1 VATRM
6 SSLSGPSGY
15 ELVPLRGGADFTLY
29 RGRQHGNPSPVLA
42 IAPAAQQP
50 SPQTLRRLEHE
61 YSLAAELDSAWAA
74 KPLALTRHE
83 GRTILLLHDSGG
95 EPLDGILERN
105 QGQPLDLTRALRIAI
120 GLTTALGQV
129 HRHGLIH
136 KDIKPENVLVD
147 DTDSVWL
154 TGFGIASRLPRERQ
168 PPAPPEIISGTLA
181 YMAPEQTGR
190 MNRSVD
196 ARSDFYSLGVT
207 LYLMLT
213 GTLPFDAADPL
224 EWVHCHIA
232 RRPTPPRDR
241 AAVPEPLSAIVMKLL
256 AKNAED
262 RYQTALGV
270 EADLRKCFG
279 ERESRGCIEPF
290 QLGTHD
296 VPSQLLIPEKLYGR
310 EREVDALLA
319 AFERV
324 VVGGRPEL
332 VLVSGYSGIG
342 KSAVVDELRKSLVP
356 PRGLFAS
363 GKFDQY
369 KRDIP
374 YATLAQAFQTLVR
387 QILVK
392 SQAEMDQWRYALAD
406 AVGPNGHPI
415 INLVPELE
423 LIIGEQPPLADLPP
437 KDAQNRFQT
446 VLLRLLNVFAR
457 KEHPLALFL
466 DDLQWADSATLDF
479 LEYLFIH
486 SGIRYLLV
494 IGAYREN
501 EVSQGH
507 PLARAFDT
515 IRAGDVRVQEIVLAP
530 LDQENTETLVA
541 EALHCQRERAQPL
554 AQLLMEK
561 TGGNPFFTIRFMT
574 ALTEE
579 GLLVFDTAGQFW
591 RWDTE
596 RIREKNYSDNVV
608 HLMTDRLKSLPT
620 ATREALKELACLGN
634 IAEIR
639 LMQLIRGETA
649 EALHATLWE
658 AAYAGIVF
666 RSESAYKFLH
676 DSIQEAAYALIP
688 EELRAD
694 RHLRIARLLV
704 ANLTPDELGE
714 RLFEIANQFNRS
726 ATLLTDPAEASQVA
740 AIHLR
745 AGRRAK
751 ASGAYESAHAHL
763 MSATALLN
771 EYNWANQY
779 DSTFETWVER
789 AECEFLVRND
799 DQSKAILVELLE
811 RARSIA
817 DQAAVYRLRV
827 LLHIT
832 RSEIVEAVACARLC
846 LRLFA
851 IEIPQTPTQNQVQAE
866 FDALWRTLGPR
877 QIEEL
882 VELPLMRNHKLEAAM
897 RVLAI
902 AVEPCYFIDLNQFCV
917 LLFRI
922 TLMSIE
928 NGISGPTAY
937 ACAALG
943 AIMGDV
949 FHRHRDGYRFS
960 RLACDLVEKYGFIEY
975 QARVYLAMS
984 LTAHWTE
991 PIGSA
996 IEFNRLAYKR
1006 ATESGDLTFAVHAN
1020 HQYLKCLLLR
1030 NDSLDVVWRESER
1043 VLDAARDAEFR
1054 DAEDL
1059 ILNEQ
1064 RFVAA
1069 MQGRTPAFSASGDP
1083 EGDEE
1088 VYEATLTDS
1097 RMPLMVCL
1105 YWTLKLKARF
1115 LFGDLA
1121 GALEALPRARSL
1133 VRSFVAT
1140 IGQLDY
1146 SFYSAL
1152 TVTALFE
1159 SGSDEERSQW
1169 REHLAAQRDQLRE
1182 WAETYPPTFAD
1193 KYTLVSA
1200 EIARIEGRDVDAMRL
1215 YEQAIHLTRE
1225 NGFVQN
1231 EALALEV
1238 AARFYAVHGV
1248 ETVANTYLRHA
1259 RNCYDRWGAKG
1270 KVAQLDARHPRLQE
1284 EATPASFTATI
1295 GTPVRQLDVE
1305 SVVKASQA
1313 LSSEI
1318 VLPRLIE
1325 TLMRLAVEHAG
1336 AERGLLILLRGD
1348 EPQIEAEVTTGH
1360 ERVAVTV
1367 RRTAVTPSDLPQSA
1381 LHYVIRTRQR
1391 VLLDDASVRN
1401 LYSED
1406 EYLRQKRTRS
1416 VLCVPIVTQTKL
1428 VGALY
1433 LENNLT
1439 PRAFTSDRVTVLQL
1453 LASQAAISLE
1463 NAGLYFD
1470 LQREGQN
1477 FRLIV
1482 DSVPGFLV
1490 TMTPRGEVEF
1500 GNQGILDYTGWNL
1513 EQLTDWRPLLHPD
1526 ECEMVATRWFHSVE
1540 TGDPYDIE
1548 HRVLGA
1554 DGVYRWFVVRGLPAR
1569 DAEGR
1574 VVRWYILLTNI
1585 DERKKTHEKLQR
1597 SEAFM
1602 AQGQQISQT
1611 GSFGWSVAG
1620 EELYWSEEIYR
1631 ILEYDPATSAT
1642 FDLLFQRIHP
1652 GDRGFVRQTL
1662 NEAAKEK
1669 TDYDIEHRLLMKT
1682 RSAKA
1687 KRKPGNFSTCRRC
1700 TSPNWGPTGHASTPI
1715 GRRWIITALLWRNGR
1730 TPICKRCCIR
1740 RTPNFVNKDLPGK
1753 FQSGSPFEY
1762 EARLRR
1768 KDGQYRWFHY
1778 RFNPMSGRARAHHA
1792 VVCRRDRY
1800 RRSQAGRARL
1810 QEENV
1815 ALREEIDKASMF
1827 EEIVGTSAPL
1837 KKVLSRISKVA
1848 PTDSSVLITGETG
1861 TGKELVARAIHRR
1874 SRRSSHAF
1882 VSVNCAVIPRDLI
1895 ASELFGHEK
1904 GAFTGATQRRLG
1916 RFELAEKGT
1925 IFLDEVGELPAE
1937 TQIALLRVLQE
1948 HEFERIGGTGSIR
1961 TDVRVIAATNRDLE
1975 AAIEA
1980 GKFRSDLFYRLN
1992 VFPIEMP
1999 PLRERR
2005 EDIPLLVTY
2014 FLNRYARKA
2023 GRHFTAVDKKS
2034 LDLLQSYAWPG
2045 NIREL
2050 QNVIERSV
2058 IVSES
2063 QTFSVDESWLSR
2075 RPSSPDLD
2083 IQPNLFNRLPAQ
2095 EKALIEAAL
2104 RECGGRVYGPSGA
2117 AARLGIPRT
2126 TLESKIK
2133 SLKINKH
2140 RFKGTDPLKDS

>member
-1 VATRM
+1 VSTRLP
-6 SSLSGPSGY
+6 SVTEPSGY
-15 ELVPLRGGADFTLY
+15 LLEVLREGADFTLY
-29 RGRQHGNPSPVLA
+29 RGRQRGNLRLVLA
-42 IAPAAQQP
+42 VGLAAERP
-50 SPQTLRRLEHE
+50 SPQGLKRLEHE
-61 YSLAAELDSAWAA
+61 YSLAVELDPAWAA

-83 GRTILLLHDSGG
+83 GRTILVLEDPGG
-95 EPLDGILERN
+95 EPLDLVLERN
-105 QGQPLDLTRALRIAI
+105 QAQPLDLTRVLRIAI
-120 GLTTALGQV
+120 GLAKALGRV
-129 HRHGLIH
+129 HGHGLIH
-136 KDIKPENVLVD
+136 KDIKPANVLVNGD
-147 DTDSVWL
+147 GNAWL
-154 TGFGIASRLPRERQ
+154 TGFGIASRVPNERQ
-168 PPAPPEIISGTLA
+168 SPIPVEIIAGTLA

-190 MNRSVD
+190 MNRSID
-196 ARSDFYSLGVT
+196 TRSDLYSLGVT
-207 LYLMLT
+207 LYQMLT
-213 GTLPFDAADPL
+213 GMLPFSAADPL

-232 RRPTPPRDR
+232 RQPAPPGDR
-241 AAVPEPLSAIVMKLL
+241 AAVPEPLSAISMKLL
-256 AKNAED
+256 AKNAEE
-262 RYQTALGV
+262 RYQTAAGL
-270 EADLRKCFG
+270 EADLRRCLT
-279 ERESRGCIEPF
+279 EF
-290 QLGTHD
+290 QSHGRIDSFALGAHD
-296 VPSQLLIPEKLYGR
+296 SSDRLLIPEKLYGR

-319 AFERV
+319 AFDRV
-324 VVGGRPEL
+324 VAQGNPEL
-332 VLVSGYSGIG
+332 VLVSGYSGVG
-342 KSAVVDELRKSLVP
+342 KSSVVNELHKALVP
-356 PRGLFAS
+356 PRGLFAA

-406 AVGPNGHPI
+406 AVGPNGHLI
-415 INLVPELE
+415 VNLVPELE
-423 LIIGEQPPLADLPP
+423 LIIGEQPPRPDLPP
-437 KDAQNRFQT
+437 QDAQNRFQM

-466 DDLQWADSATLDF
+466 DDLQWVDSATLDF

-501 EVSQGH
+501 EVSQAH

-515 IRAGDVRVQEIVLAP
+515 IRAGDAGVQEIVLAP

-561 TGGNPFFTIRFMT
+561 TGGNPFFTIRFLT

-579 GLLVFDTAGQFW
+579 GLLVFDTGGQLW

-608 HLMTDRLKSLPT
+608 HLMTDRLKSLST

-639 LMQLIRGETA
+639 LMELIRGETA

-658 AAYAGIVF
+658 AVHAGIVF
-666 RSESAYKFLH
+666 RLESAYKFLH

-688 EELRAD
+688 EELRAE

-763 MSATALLN
+763 ISATALLN

-779 DSTFETWVER
+779 DSTFETWMER

-827 LLHIT
+827 LLHIV

-846 LRLFA
+846 LHLFA

-882 VELPLMRNHKLEAAM
+882 VELPLMRNHELEAAM

-949 FHRHRDGYRFS
+949 FHSHRDGYRFS

-984 LTAHWTE
+984 LAAHWTE

-1121 GALEALPRARSL
+1121 GALEALRRARRL

-1152 TVTALFE
+1152 IVTALFE

-1193 KYTLVSA
+1193 KYTLVLA

-1225 NGFVQN
+1225 NGFIQN
-1231 EALALEV
+1231 EALAHEV
-1238 AARFYAVHGV
+1238 AARFYAVRGV

-1270 KVAQLDARHPRLQE
+1270 KVAQFDARHPRLQE

-1360 ERVAVTV
+1360 QRVAVTV

-1391 VLLDDASVRN
+1391 VLLDDASVGN

-1439 PRAFTSDRVTVLQL
+1439 PRAFTSDRVTVLEL
-1453 LASQAAISLE
+1453 LASQAAISLQ
-1463 NAGLYFD
+1463 NAALYSD
-1470 LQREGQN
+1470 LQRGEAFLAEGQN
-1477 FRLIV
+1477 
-1482 DSVPGFLV
+1482 
-1490 TMTPRGEVEF
+1490 
-1500 GNQGILDYTGWNL
+1500 
-1513 EQLTDWRPLLHPD
+1513 
-1526 ECEMVATRWFHSVE
+1526 
-1540 TGDPYDIE
+1540 
-1548 HRVLGA
+1548 
-1554 DGVYRWFVVRGLPAR
+1554 
-1569 DAEGR
+1569 
-1574 VVRWYILLTNI
+1574 
-1585 DERKKTHEKLQR
+1585 
-1597 SEAFM
+1597 
-1602 AQGQQISQT
+1602 ISHT
-1611 GSFGWSVAG
+1611 GSFGWNVANG
-1620 EELYWSEEIYR
+1620 EIYWSAETYNIFEHDR
-1631 ILEYDPATSAT
+1631 AVKPRLEM
-1642 FDLLFQRIHP
+1642 LLQRVHAD
-1652 GDRGFVRQTL
+1652 DRDRVRQTL
-1662 NEAAKEK
+1662 DRACETRANF
-1669 TDYDIEHRLLMKT
+1669 DFEHRLLMADGSFKHLHVSARVLTTSSEELEYVGAVTDVTAAKQAEERLRWSEADLHEAQRMSHTGSWKLDVSSGTVTASPQMFRLYGVKPDKDTSNFELWFGRSHPEDQKRMGELFERSKIQKT
-1682 RSAKA
+1682 DYDADYRIVLPDGEIKHIHTTGHPVLNESGEIVEFFGTNMDVTERVQTEEKIREQELELRQIMDAAPQFLFVLRSDGSRLYANQSVLEFRGQTVEEWQKLDS
-1687 KRKPGNFSTCRRC
+1687 RERLSSRRC
-1700 TSPNWGPTGHASTPI
+1700 GTHGSRKGAST
-1715 GRRWIITALLWRNGR
+1715 
-1730 TPICKRCCIR
+1730 
-1740 RTPNFVNKDLPGK
+1740 
-1753 FQSGSPFEY
+1753 
-1762 EARLRR
+1762 
-1768 KDGQYRWFHY
+1768 
-1778 RFNPMSGRARAHHA
+1778 FNP
-1792 VVCRRDRY
+1792 
-1800 RRSQAGRARL
+1800 
-1810 QEENV
+1810 
-1815 ALREEIDKASMF
+1815 
-1827 EEIVGTSAPL
+1827 
-1837 KKVLSRISKVA
+1837 IS
-1848 PTDSSVLITGETG
+1848 I
-1861 TGKELVARAIHRR
+1861 
-1874 SRRSSHAF
+1874 
-1882 VSVNCAVIPRDLI
+1882 
-1895 ASELFGHEK
+1895 
-1904 GAFTGATQRRLG
+1904 
-1916 RFELAEKGT
+1916 
-1925 IFLDEVGELPAE
+1925 
-1937 TQIALLRVLQE
+1937 
-1948 HEFERIGGTGSIR
+1948 
-1961 TDVRVIAATNRDLE
+1961 
-1975 AAIEA
+1975 
-1980 GKFRSDLFYRLN
+1980 
-1992 VFPIEMP
+1992 
-1999 PLRERR
+1999 
-2005 EDIPLLVTY
+2005 
-2014 FLNRYARKA
+2014 
-2023 GRHFTAVDKKS
+2023 
-2034 LDLLQSYAWPG
+2034 
-2045 NIREL
+2045 
-2050 QNVIERSV
+2050 
-2058 IVSES
+2058 
-2063 QTFSVDESWLSR
+2063 
-2075 RPSSPDLD
+2075 
-2083 IQPNLFNRLPAQ
+2083 
-2095 EKALIEAAL
+2095 
-2104 RECGGRVYGPSGA
+2104 
-2117 AARLGIPRT
+2117 
-2126 TLESKIK
+2126 
-2133 SLKINKH
+2133 
-2140 RFKGTDPLKDS
+2140 

>member
-15 ELVPLRGGADFTLY
+15 ELVPLREGADFILY
-29 RGRQHGNPSPVLA
+29 RGKQHGNPSPVLVVA
-42 IAPAAQQP
+42 LASEQP
-50 SPQTLRRLEHE
+50 SPQSLRRLEHE
-61 YSLAAELDSAWAA
+61 YSLAAEVDPAWGA
-74 KPLALTRHE
+74 KPLALARHE
-83 GRTILLLHDSGG
+83 RRTTLLLEDPGG
-95 EPLDGILERN
+95 EPLDLILERG

-120 GLTTALGQV
+120 GLTTALAQV
-129 HRHGLIH
+129 HRRGIVH
-136 KDIKPENVLVD
+136 KDIKPENVLVGD
-147 DTDSVWL
+147 ADRVWL

-181 YMAPEQTGR
+181 YMAPEQTGC

-207 LYLMLT
+207 LYRMLT
-213 GTLPFDAADPL
+213 DALPFAAADPL
-224 EWVHCHIA
+224 EWVHCHVA
-232 RRPTPPRDR
+232 RQPVPPSSR
-241 AAVPEPLSAIVMKLL
+241 AAVPEPLSSLTMKLL
-256 AKNAED
+256 AKNAEE
-262 RYQTALGV
+262 RYQTAEGL
-270 EADLRKCFG
+270 EADLRHCLA
-279 ERESRGCIEPF
+279 EWQS
-290 QLGTHD
+290 LGRID
-296 VPSQLLIPEKLYGR
+296 QFPLGKRDSSDRLLIPEKLYGR
-310 EREVDALLA
+310 EVEIDALLA
-319 AFERV
+319 TFDRV
-324 VVGGRPEL
+324 VASGIPEIA
-332 VLVSGYSGIG
+332 LVSGYSGVG
-342 KSAVVDELRKSLVP
+342 KSSVVNELHKVLV
-356 PRGLFAS
+356 PRGLFAE

-415 INLVPELE
+415 VNLVPELE
-423 LIIGEQPPLADLPP
+423 LIIGEQPPLSDLPP
-437 KDAQNRFQT
+437 QDAQNRFQM

-466 DDLQWADSATLDF
+466 DDLQWVDSATLDF

-561 TGGNPFFTIRFMT
+561 TGGNPFFTIRFLT
-574 ALTEE
+574 TLTEE
-579 GLLVFDTAGQFW
+579 GLLVFDTGGQLW
-591 RWDTE
+591 RWDTD

-608 HLMTDRLKSLPT
+608 HLMTDRLKSLST

-639 LMQLIRGETA
+639 LMDLIRGETA

-658 AAYAGIVF
+658 AVYAGIVF
-666 RSESAYKFLH
+666 RLENAYKFLH

-688 EELRAD
+688 EELRAE
-694 RHLRIARLLV
+694 RHLRIARVLV

-779 DSTFETWVER
+779 DSTFETWMER

-817 DQAAVYRLRV
+817 DQAAAYRLRV
-827 LLHIT
+827 LLHIM
-832 RSEIVEAVACARLC
+832 RSEILEAVACARLC
-846 LRLFA
+846 LHLFA

-882 VELPLMRNHKLEAAM
+882 VELPMMRNHKLEAAM

-949 FHRHRDGYRFS
+949 FHSHRDGYRFS

-984 LTAHWTE
+984 LAAHWTE

-1006 ATESGDLTFAVHAN
+1006 ATESGDLTFAAHTN

-1030 NDSLDVVWRESER
+1030 NDPLDVVWRESER
-1043 VLDAARDAEFR
+1043 VLDAARDAGFR

-1088 VYEATLTDS
+1088 VYESTLTDS

-1121 GALEALPRARSL
+1121 GALEALRRARRL

-1159 SGSDEERSQW
+1159 SSSDEERSQW

-1193 KYTLVSA
+1193 KYTLVLA

-1225 NGFVQN
+1225 NGFIQN
-1231 EALALEV
+1231 EALAHEV
-1238 AARFYAVHGV
+1238 AARFYAVRGV

-1270 KVAQLDARHPRLQE
+1270 KVAQFDARHPRLHE

-1367 RRTAVTPSDLPQSA
+1367 RRTAVTPSDLPQTA

-1391 VLLDDASVRN
+1391 VLLDDASVGN

-1439 PRAFTSDRVTVLQL
+1439 PRAFTSDRVTVLEL

-1463 NAGLYFD
+1463 NAGLYSD
-1470 LQREGQN
+1470 
-1477 FRLIV
+1477 
-1482 DSVPGFLV
+1482 
-1490 TMTPRGEVEF
+1490 
-1500 GNQGILDYTGWNL
+1500 
-1513 EQLTDWRPLLHPD
+1513 
-1526 ECEMVATRWFHSVE
+1526 
-1540 TGDPYDIE
+1540 
-1548 HRVLGA
+1548 
-1554 DGVYRWFVVRGLPAR
+1554 
-1569 DAEGR
+1569 
-1574 VVRWYILLTNI
+1574 
-1585 DERKKTHEKLQR
+1585 LQR
-1597 SEAFM
+1597 SEAFL
-1602 AQGQQISQT
+1602 AEGQSMSRT
-1611 GSFGWSVAG
+1611 GSFGWSVSTG
-1620 EELYWSEEIYR
+1620 EIYWSAETYEIFENDR
-1631 ILEYDPATSAT
+1631 SEKPTLGMIM
-1642 FDLLFQRIHP
+1642 QRIHP
-1652 GDRGFVRQTL
+1652 DDRDHVQKTL
-1662 NEAAKEK
+1662 DRATEARA
-1669 TDYDIEHRLLMKT
+1669 DFDLEHRLLMPDGSVKHLHSLARALT
-1682 RSAKA
+1682 ISS
-1687 KRKPGNFSTCRRC
+1687 GNLEFVGAVTD
-1700 TSPNWGPTGHASTPI
+1700 
-1715 GRRWIITALLWRNGR
+1715 ITAAKQAEEKIREQELEVRQIMDAAPQHLMVLGSDGSRLYANQSILEFRGLTFDEWQKVDIREVFYPDDAERVARERNQA
-1730 TPICKRCCIR
+1730 I
-1740 RTPNFVNKDLPGK
+1740 L
-1753 FQSGSPFEY
+1753 SGSPLEI
-1762 EARLRR
+1762 EARMLRH
-1768 KDGQYRWFHY
+1768 DGKYRWFL
-1778 RFNPMSGRARAHHA
+1778 
-1792 VVCRRDRY
+1792 VRY
-1800 RRSQAGRARL
+1800 RPLKDHLGRITRWVVSAIDIDDRKRSEERL
-1810 QEENV
+1810 LHENV
-1815 ALREEIDKASMF
+1815 ALREEIVKASMF
-1827 EEIVGTSAPL
+1827 EQIVGNSPPL
-1837 KKVLSRISKVA
+1837 RKVLSRVSKVA

-1874 SRRSSHAF
+1874 SRRSSRPF
-1882 VSVNCAVIPRDLI
+1882 VSVNCAAIPRDLI

-1904 GAFTGATQRRLG
+1904 GAFTGATQRRIG
-1916 RFELAEKGT
+1916 RFELAEGGT
-1925 IFLDEVGELPAE
+1925 IFLDEVGELPSE

-1948 HEFERIGGTGSIR
+1948 HEFERVGAAGTIR
-1961 TDVRVIAATNRDLE
+1961 TNVRLIAATNRDLE
-1975 AAIEA
+1975 AAIAA
-1980 GKFRSDLFYRLN
+1980 GTFRNDLFYRLN

-1999 PLRERR
+1999 SLRERR
-2005 EDIPLLVTY
+2005 EDIPMLVEY
-2014 FLNRYARKA
+2014 FIDRFAREA
-2023 GRHFTAVDKKS
+2023 GKSFQAVNKNS
-2034 LDLLQSYAWPG
+2034 LELLQSYPWPG

-2058 IVSES
+2058 IVCDTEE
-2063 QTFSVDESWLSR
+2063 FSVDESWLSR
-2075 RPSSPDLD
+2075 SPLGTETKSQMDLSR
-2083 IQPNLFNRLPAQ
+2083 RLATQ
-2095 EKALIEAAL
+2095 EKEMIEAAL
-2104 RECGGRVYGPSGA
+2104 RESGGRVSGQSGA
-2117 AARLGIPRT
+2117 AAKLGIPGS
-2126 TLESKIK
+2126 TLETKIK
-2133 SLKINKH
+2133 SLKIDKN
-2140 RFKGTDPLKDS
+2140 RFKTASPPSSRI

>member
-1 VATRM
+1 
-6 SSLSGPSGY
+6 
-15 ELVPLRGGADFTLY
+15 
-29 RGRQHGNPSPVLA
+29 
-42 IAPAAQQP
+42 
-50 SPQTLRRLEHE
+50 
-61 YSLAAELDSAWAA
+61 
-74 KPLALTRHE
+74 
-83 GRTILLLHDSGG
+83 
-95 EPLDGILERN
+95 
-105 QGQPLDLTRALRIAI
+105 
-120 GLTTALGQV
+120 
-129 HRHGLIH
+129 
-136 KDIKPENVLVD
+136 
-147 DTDSVWL
+147 
-154 TGFGIASRLPRERQ
+154 
-168 PPAPPEIISGTLA
+168 
-181 YMAPEQTGR
+181 
-190 MNRSVD
+190 
-196 ARSDFYSLGVT
+196 
-207 LYLMLT
+207 
-213 GTLPFDAADPL
+213 
-224 EWVHCHIA
+224 
-232 RRPTPPRDR
+232 
-241 AAVPEPLSAIVMKLL
+241 MKLL
-256 AKNAED
+256 AKNAEE
-262 RYQTALGV
+262 RYQTAEGL
-270 EADLRKCFG
+270 EADLRHCLA
-279 ERESRGCIEPF
+279 EWES
-290 QLGTHD
+290 LGRID
-296 VPSQLLIPEKLYGR
+296 QFPLGKRDSSDRLLIPEKLYGR
-310 EREVDALLA
+310 EVEIDALLA
-319 AFERV
+319 TFDRV
-324 VVGGRPEL
+324 VASGIPEIA
-332 VLVSGYSGIG
+332 LVSGYSGVG
-342 KSAVVDELRKSLVP
+342 KSSVVNELHKVLV
-356 PRGLFAS
+356 PRGLFAA

-369 KRDIP
+369 KSDIP

-406 AVGPNGHPI
+406 AVGPNGHLI
-415 INLVPELE
+415 VNLVPELE
-423 LIIGEQPPLADLPP
+423 LIIGEQPPLPDLPP
-437 KDAQNRFQT
+437 QDAQNRFQM

-466 DDLQWADSATLDF
+466 DDLQWVDSATLDF

-561 TGGNPFFTIRFMT
+561 TAGNPFFTIRFLT

-579 GLLVFDTAGQFW
+579 GLLVFDTGGQLW

-608 HLMTDRLKSLPT
+608 HLMTDRLKSLST

-639 LMQLIRGETA
+639 LMDLIRGETA

-658 AAYAGIVF
+658 AVYAGIVF
-666 RSESAYKFLH
+666 RLENAYKFLH

-688 EELRAD
+688 EELRAE

-779 DSTFETWVER
+779 DSTFETWMER

-827 LLHIT
+827 LLHIM
-832 RSEIVEAVACARLC
+832 RSEILEAVACARLC
-846 LRLFA
+846 LHLFA

-882 VELPLMRNHKLEAAM
+882 VELPMMRNHKLEAAM

-949 FHRHRDGYRFS
+949 FHSHRDGYRFS

-984 LTAHWTE
+984 LAAHWTE

-1006 ATESGDLTFAVHAN
+1006 ATESGDLTFAAHTN

-1121 GALEALPRARSL
+1121 GALEALRRARRL

-1193 KYTLVSA
+1193 KYTLVLA

-1225 NGFVQN
+1225 NGFIQN
-1231 EALALEV
+1231 EALAHEV
-1238 AARFYAVHGV
+1238 AARFYAVRGV

-1270 KVAQLDARHPRLQE
+1270 KVAQFDARHPRLQE

-1295 GTPVRQLDVE
+1295 GTPVKQLDVE

-1325 TLMRLAVEHAG
+1325 ALMRLAVEHAG

-1391 VLLDDASVRN
+1391 VLLDDASVGN

-1406 EYLRQKRTRS
+1406 EYLRPKRTRS

-1439 PRAFTSDRVTVLQL
+1439 PRAFTSDRVTVLEL

-1463 NAGLYFD
+1463 NAGLYSD
-1470 LQREGQN
+1470 LQRGEAFLAEGQN
-1477 FRLIV
+1477 
-1482 DSVPGFLV
+1482 
-1490 TMTPRGEVEF
+1490 
-1500 GNQGILDYTGWNL
+1500 
-1513 EQLTDWRPLLHPD
+1513 
-1526 ECEMVATRWFHSVE
+1526 
-1540 TGDPYDIE
+1540 
-1548 HRVLGA
+1548 
-1554 DGVYRWFVVRGLPAR
+1554 
-1569 DAEGR
+1569 
-1574 VVRWYILLTNI
+1574 
-1585 DERKKTHEKLQR
+1585 
-1597 SEAFM
+1597 
-1602 AQGQQISQT
+1602 ISHT
-1611 GSFGWSVAG
+1611 GSFGWNVANG
-1620 EELYWSEEIYR
+1620 EIYWSAETYNIFENDRSEKPTLGMIMR
-1631 ILEYDPATSAT
+1631 
-1642 FDLLFQRIHP
+1642 RIHP
-1652 GDRGFVRQTL
+1652 DDRDHVQKTL
-1662 NEAAKEK
+1662 DRATEARA
-1669 TDYDIEHRLLMKT
+1669 DFDVEHRLLMPDGSVKHLHSLARALT
-1682 RSAKA
+1682 ISS
-1687 KRKPGNFSTCRRC
+1687 GNLEFVGAVTD
-1700 TSPNWGPTGHASTPI
+1700 
-1715 GRRWIITALLWRNGR
+1715 ITAA
-1730 TPICKRCCIR
+1730 KQAEEKIR
-1740 RTPNFVNKDLPGK
+1740 EQELELRQIMDAAPQFLFVLGSDGSRLYAN
-1753 FQSGSPFEY
+1753 QSVLEFRGQTVEEWQKLDFRERFHPDDAERMAREREQALSSRSPFET
-1762 EARLRR
+1762 EGRMLRH
-1768 KDGQYRWFHY
+1768 DGKYRWFLFRY
-1778 RFNPMSGRARAHHA
+1778 KPLKDQLGRITRW
-1792 VVCRRDRY
+1792 VVPAIDIDDRK
-1800 RRSQAGRARL
+1800 RSEERL
-1810 QEENV
+1810 QQENI

-1827 EEIVGTSAPL
+1827 EEIVGTSPVL
-1837 KKVLSRISKVA
+1837 QTVLSRVSKVA
-1848 PTDSSVLITGETG
+1848 ATNSTVLITGETG

-1874 SRRSSHAF
+1874 SQRSSFAF
-1882 VSVNCAVIPRDLI
+1882 VSVNCAAIPRDLI

-1904 GAFTGATQRRLG
+1904 GSFTGATQRRLG
-1916 RFELAEKGT
+1916 RFELAERGT
-1925 IFLDEVGELPAE
+1925 IFLDEVGELPPE

-1948 HEFERIGGTGSIR
+1948 REFERVGGTGSIR

-1975 AAIEA
+1975 AAIAA
-1980 GKFRSDLFYRLN
+1980 GVFRSDLFYRLN
-1992 VFPIEMP
+1992 IFPIEMP
-1999 PLRERR
+1999 PLRKRR
-2005 EDIPLLVTY
+2005 EDIPLLVEY
-2014 FLNRYARKA
+2014 FIDRYARKT
-2023 GRHFTAVDKKS
+2023 GKSFQSVNKKS
-2034 LDLLQSYAWPG
+2034 LDLLQSYPWPG

-2058 IVSES
+2058 IVCETE
-2063 QTFSVDESWLSR
+2063 TFSVDESWLSR
-2075 RPSSPDLD
+2075 QPPVTEPNGRSDL
-2083 IQPNLFNRLPAQ
+2083 FKRLPSQ
-2095 EKALIEAAL
+2095 EKAIIEAAL
-2104 RECGGRVYGPSGA
+2104 SESGGRVYGPFGA
-2117 AARLGIPRT
+2117 AAKLGIARS
-2126 TLESKIK
+2126 TLESKIR
-2133 SLKINKH
+2133 SLKINKN
-2140 RFKGTDPLKDS
+2140 RFRITDSSKIV

>member
-1 VATRM
+1 
-6 SSLSGPSGY
+6 
-15 ELVPLRGGADFTLY
+15 
-29 RGRQHGNPSPVLA
+29 
-42 IAPAAQQP
+42 
-50 SPQTLRRLEHE
+50 
-61 YSLAAELDSAWAA
+61 
-74 KPLALTRHE
+74 
-83 GRTILLLHDSGG
+83 
-95 EPLDGILERN
+95 
-105 QGQPLDLTRALRIAI
+105 
-120 GLTTALGQV
+120 
-129 HRHGLIH
+129 
-136 KDIKPENVLVD
+136 
-147 DTDSVWL
+147 
-154 TGFGIASRLPRERQ
+154 
-168 PPAPPEIISGTLA
+168 
-181 YMAPEQTGR
+181 
-190 MNRSVD
+190 
-196 ARSDFYSLGVT
+196 
-207 LYLMLT
+207 
-213 GTLPFDAADPL
+213 
-224 EWVHCHIA
+224 
-232 RRPTPPRDR
+232 
-241 AAVPEPLSAIVMKLL
+241 
-256 AKNAED
+256 
-262 RYQTALGV
+262 
-270 EADLRKCFG
+270 
-279 ERESRGCIEPF
+279 
-290 QLGTHD
+290 
-296 VPSQLLIPEKLYGR
+296 
-310 EREVDALLA
+310 
-319 AFERV
+319 
-324 VVGGRPEL
+324 
-332 VLVSGYSGIG
+332 
-342 KSAVVDELRKSLVP
+342 
-356 PRGLFAS
+356 
-363 GKFDQY
+363 
-369 KRDIP
+369 
-374 YATLAQAFQTLVR
+374 
-387 QILVK
+387 
-392 SQAEMDQWRYALAD
+392 
-406 AVGPNGHPI
+406 
-415 INLVPELE
+415 
-423 LIIGEQPPLADLPP
+423 
-437 KDAQNRFQT
+437 
-446 VLLRLLNVFAR
+446 
-457 KEHPLALFL
+457 HPLALFL
-466 DDLQWADSATLDF
+466 DDLQWVDSATLDF

-561 TGGNPFFTIRFMT
+561 TGGNPFFTIRFLT

-579 GLLVFDTAGQFW
+579 GLLVFDTGGQLW

-608 HLMTDRLKSLPT
+608 HLMTDRLKSLST

-639 LMQLIRGETA
+639 LMDLIRGETA

-666 RSESAYKFLH
+666 RLENAYKFLH

-688 EELRAD
+688 EELRAEC
-694 RHLRIARLLV
+694 HLRIARLLV

-763 MSATALLN
+763 ISATALLN

-779 DSTFETWVER
+779 DSTFETWMER

-799 DQSKAILVELLE
+799 DQSKAILVELLG

-827 LLHIT
+827 LLHIM

-846 LRLFA
+846 LHLFA

-949 FHRHRDGYRFS
+949 FHSHRDGYRFS

-1006 ATESGDLTFAVHAN
+1006 ATESGDLTFAAHTN

-1121 GALEALPRARSL
+1121 GALEALRRARRL

-1193 KYTLVSA
+1193 KYTLVLA
-1200 EIARIEGRDVDAMRL
+1200 EIARIEGRDVDAMGL

-1225 NGFVQN
+1225 NGFIQN
-1231 EALALEV
+1231 EALAHEV
-1238 AARFYAVHGV
+1238 AARFYAVRGV

-1259 RNCYDRWGAKG
+1259 RNCYDHWGAKG
-1270 KVAQLDARHPRLQE
+1270 KVAQFDARHPRLQE
-1284 EATPASFTATI
+1284 ETTPASFTATI

-1391 VLLDDASVRN
+1391 VLLDDASVAN
-1401 LYSED
+1401 LYSDD
-1406 EYLRQKRTRS
+1406 EYLRQKRPRS
-1416 VLCVPIVTQTKL
+1416 VLCVPIVNQTKL

-1439 PRAFTSDRVTVLQL
+1439 ACAFTPDRVAVLQF

-1463 NAGLYFD
+1463 NASLYSD
-1470 LQREGQN
+1470 LR
-1477 FRLIV
+1477 
-1482 DSVPGFLV
+1482 
-1490 TMTPRGEVEF
+1490 
-1500 GNQGILDYTGWNL
+1500 
-1513 EQLTDWRPLLHPD
+1513 
-1526 ECEMVATRWFHSVE
+1526 
-1540 TGDPYDIE
+1540 
-1548 HRVLGA
+1548 
-1554 DGVYRWFVVRGLPAR
+1554 
-1569 DAEGR
+1569 
-1574 VVRWYILLTNI
+1574 
-1585 DERKKTHEKLQR
+1585 R
-1597 SEAFM
+1597 SEAFLTE
-1602 AQGQQISQT
+1602 GQSISHT
-1611 GSFGWSVAG
+1611 GSFGWSVSTG
-1620 EELYWSEEIYR
+1620 EIYWSAETYKIFEN
-1631 ILEYDPATSAT
+1631 
-1642 FDLLFQRIHP
+1642 
-1652 GDRGFVRQTL
+1652 DRSEKPTL
-1662 NEAAKEK
+1662 GM
-1669 TDYDIEHRLLMKT
+1669 IM
-1682 RSAKA
+1682 
-1687 KRKPGNFSTCRRC
+1687 
-1700 TSPNWGPTGHASTPI
+1700 
-1715 GRRWIITALLWRNGR
+1715 
-1730 TPICKRCCIR
+1730 
-1740 RTPNFVNKDLPGK
+1740 
-1753 FQSGSPFEY
+1753 
-1762 EARLRR
+1762 
-1768 KDGQYRWFHY
+1768 
-1778 RFNPMSGRARAHHA
+1778 
-1792 VVCRRDRY
+1792 
-1800 RRSQAGRARL
+1800 RRSHP
-1810 QEENV
+1810 
-1815 ALREEIDKASMF
+1815 D
-1827 EEIVGTSAPL
+1827 
-1837 KKVLSRISKVA
+1837 
-1848 PTDSSVLITGETG
+1848 D
-1861 TGKELVARAIHRR
+1861 
-1874 SRRSSHAF
+1874 
-1882 VSVNCAVIPRDLI
+1882 RD
-1895 ASELFGHEK
+1895 HVQK
-1904 GAFTGATQRRLG
+1904 
-1916 RFELAEKGT
+1916 
-1925 IFLDEVGELPAE
+1925 
-1937 TQIALLRVLQE
+1937 
-1948 HEFERIGGTGSIR
+1948 
-1961 TDVRVIAATNRDLE
+1961 
-1975 AAIEA
+1975 
-1980 GKFRSDLFYRLN
+1980 
-1992 VFPIEMP
+1992 
-1999 PLRERR
+1999 
-2005 EDIPLLVTY
+2005 
-2014 FLNRYARKA
+2014 
-2023 GRHFTAVDKKS
+2023 
-2034 LDLLQSYAWPG
+2034 
-2045 NIREL
+2045 
-2050 QNVIERSV
+2050 
-2058 IVSES
+2058 
-2063 QTFSVDESWLSR
+2063 
-2075 RPSSPDLD
+2075 
-2083 IQPNLFNRLPAQ
+2083 
-2095 EKALIEAAL
+2095 
-2104 RECGGRVYGPSGA
+2104 
-2117 AARLGIPRT
+2117 
-2126 TLESKIK
+2126 
-2133 SLKINKH
+2133 
-2140 RFKGTDPLKDS
+2140 

>member
-1 VATRM
+1 MATRM

-15 ELVPLRGGADFTLY
+15 ELVPLREGADFILY
-29 RGRQHGNPSPVLA
+29 RGKQHGNPSPVLVVA
-42 IAPAAQQP
+42 LASEQP
-50 SPQTLRRLEHE
+50 SPQSLRRLEHE
-61 YSLAAELDSAWAA
+61 YSLAAEVDPAWGA
-74 KPLALTRHE
+74 KPLALARHE
-83 GRTILLLHDSGG
+83 RRTTLLLEDPGG
-95 EPLDGILERN
+95 EPLDLILERG

-120 GLTTALGQV
+120 GLTTALAQV
-129 HRHGLIH
+129 HRHGIVH
-136 KDIKPENVLVD
+136 KDIKPENVLVGD
-147 DTDSVWL
+147 ADRVWL

-181 YMAPEQTGR
+181 YMAPEQTGC

-207 LYLMLT
+207 LYRMLT
-213 GTLPFDAADPL
+213 DALPFAAADPL
-224 EWVHCHIA
+224 EWVHCHVA
-232 RRPTPPRDR
+232 RQPVPPSSR
-241 AAVPEPLSAIVMKLL
+241 AAVPEPLSSLTMKLL
-256 AKNAED
+256 AKNAEE
-262 RYQTALGV
+262 RYQTAEGL
-270 EADLRKCFG
+270 EADLRHCLA
-279 ERESRGCIEPF
+279 EWES
-290 QLGTHD
+290 LGRID
-296 VPSQLLIPEKLYGR
+296 QFPLGKRDSSDRLLIPEKLYGR
-310 EREVDALLA
+310 EVEIDALLA
-319 AFERV
+319 TFDRV
-324 VVGGRPEL
+324 VASGIPEIA
-332 VLVSGYSGIG
+332 LVSGYSGVG
-342 KSAVVDELRKSLVP
+342 KSSVVNELHKVLV
-356 PRGLFAS
+356 PRGLFAE

-415 INLVPELE
+415 VNLVPELE
-423 LIIGEQPPLADLPP
+423 LIIGEQPPLSDLPP
-437 KDAQNRFQT
+437 QDAQNRFQM

-466 DDLQWADSATLDF
+466 DDLQWVDSATLDF

-561 TGGNPFFTIRFMT
+561 TGGNPFFTIRFLT

-579 GLLVFDTAGQFW
+579 GLLVFDTGGQLW
-591 RWDTE
+591 RWDTD

-608 HLMTDRLKSLPT
+608 HLMTDRLKSLST

-639 LMQLIRGETA
+639 LMELIRGETA

-658 AAYAGIVF
+658 AVYAGIVF
-666 RSESAYKFLH
+666 RLENAYKFLH

-688 EELRAD
+688 EELRAE

-714 RLFEIANQFNRS
+714 RLFAIANQFNRS

-779 DSTFETWVER
+779 DSTFETWMER

-811 RARSIA
+811 RVRSIA

-827 LLHIT
+827 LLHIM
-832 RSEIVEAVACARLC
+832 RSEILEAVACARLC
-846 LRLFA
+846 LHLFA

-882 VELPLMRNHKLEAAM
+882 VELPMMRNHKLEAAM

-949 FHRHRDGYRFS
+949 FHSHRDGYRFS

-1006 ATESGDLTFAVHAN
+1006 ATESGDLTFAAHTN

-1043 VLDAARDAEFR
+1043 VLDAARDAGFR

-1121 GALEALPRARSL
+1121 GALEALRRARRL

-1159 SGSDEERSQW
+1159 SSSDEERSQW
-1169 REHLAAQRDQLRE
+1169 REHLEAQRDQLRE

-1193 KYTLVSA
+1193 KYTLVLA

-1225 NGFVQN
+1225 NGFIQN
-1231 EALALEV
+1231 EALAHEL
-1238 AARFYAVHGV
+1238 AARFYAVRGV
-1248 ETVANTYLRHA
+1248 ETVANTYLRNA

-1270 KVAQLDARHPRLQE
+1270 KVAQFDARHPRLHE

-1325 TLMRLAVEHAG
+1325 TLMRLAIEHAG

-1360 ERVAVTV
+1360 EGVAVTV

-1381 LHYVIRTRQR
+1381 LHYVIRTRQH
-1391 VLLDDASVRN
+1391 VLLDDASVGN

-1416 VLCVPIVTQTKL
+1416 VLCLPIVTQTKL

-1439 PRAFTSDRVTVLQL
+1439 PRAFTSDRVTVLEL

-1463 NAGLYFD
+1463 NAGLYS
-1470 LQREGQN
+1470 E
-1477 FRLIV
+1477 
-1482 DSVPGFLV
+1482 
-1490 TMTPRGEVEF
+1490 
-1500 GNQGILDYTGWNL
+1500 
-1513 EQLTDWRPLLHPD
+1513 
-1526 ECEMVATRWFHSVE
+1526 
-1540 TGDPYDIE
+1540 
-1548 HRVLGA
+1548 
-1554 DGVYRWFVVRGLPAR
+1554 
-1569 DAEGR
+1569 
-1574 VVRWYILLTNI
+1574 
-1585 DERKKTHEKLQR
+1585 LQR
-1597 SEAFM
+1597 SEAFL
-1602 AQGQQISQT
+1602 AEGQSMSRT
-1611 GSFGWSVAG
+1611 GSFGWSVSTG
-1620 EELYWSEEIYR
+1620 EIYWSAETYEIFENDR
-1631 ILEYDPATSAT
+1631 SEKPTLGMIMR
-1642 FDLLFQRIHP
+1642 RIHP
-1652 GDRGFVRQTL
+1652 DDRDHVQKTL
-1662 NEAAKEK
+1662 DRATEARA
-1669 TDYDIEHRLLMKT
+1669 DFDLEHRLLMPDGSVKHLHSLARALT
-1682 RSAKA
+1682 ISS
-1687 KRKPGNFSTCRRC
+1687 GNLEFVGAVTD
-1700 TSPNWGPTGHASTPI
+1700 
-1715 GRRWIITALLWRNGR
+1715 ITAAKQAEEKIREQEVELRQILDAAPLQFVVLGSDGSRLYVNQFSRDFRGCTLEEYQKHDFR
-1730 TPICKRCCIR
+1730 EHVHPDDAERFARERKRAMS
-1740 RTPNFVNKDLPGK
+1740 TA
-1753 FQSGSPFEY
+1753 SPLEI
-1762 EARLRR
+1762 EARLARH
-1768 KDGQYRWFHY
+1768 DGKYRWFLFRY
-1778 RFNPMSGRARAHHA
+1778 KPLKDQRGRLTRW
-1792 VVCRRDRY
+1792 VVLLIDIDDRKQ
-1800 RRSQAGRARL
+1800 SEERL
-1810 QEENV
+1810 QHENV
-1815 ALREEIDKASMF
+1815 VLREEIDKASMF
-1827 EEIVGTSAPL
+1827 ERIVGTSPAL
-1837 KKVLSRISKVA
+1837 QTVLSLVSKVA
-1848 PTDSSVLITGETG
+1848 ATDSSVLITGETG

-1874 SRRSSHAF
+1874 SKRCSGPFISM
-1882 VSVNCAVIPRDLI
+1882 NCAAIPRDLI
-1895 ASELFGHEK
+1895 PSELFGHEK
-1904 GAFTGATQRRLG
+1904 GAFTGATQQRLG
-1916 RFELAEKGT
+1916 RFELADGGT
-1925 IFLDEVGELPAE
+1925 IFLDEVGEIPAE

-1948 HEFERIGGTGSIR
+1948 NEFERVGGVRSIR
-1961 TDVRVIAATNRDLE
+1961 TDVRVVAATNRDLQTAI
-1975 AAIEA
+1975 AA
-1980 GKFRSDLFYRLN
+1980 GTFRSDLFYRLN
-1992 VFPIEMP
+1992 VFPIEVP

-2005 EDIPLLVTY
+2005 EDIPLLVEY
-2014 FLNRYARKA
+2014 FIDRYARKA
-2023 GRHFTAVDKKS
+2023 GRSFRAVNRKT
-2034 LDLLQSYAWPG
+2034 LDLLQAYSWAG

-2058 IVSES
+2058 IVCDTEE
-2063 QTFSVDESWLSR
+2063 FSVDESWLSR
-2075 RPSSPDLD
+2075 SPLGTEAKSQMDLSR
-2083 IQPNLFNRLPAQ
+2083 RLATQ
-2095 EKALIEAAL
+2095 EKEMIEGAL
-2104 RECGGRVYGPSGA
+2104 RESGGRVSGQSGA
-2117 AARLGIPRT
+2117 AAKLGIPGP
-2126 TLESKIK
+2126 TLESKIR
-2133 SLKINKH
+2133 SLKIDKY
-2140 RFKGTDPLKDS
+2140 RFKPAVSSPRRIK